1 MEIKIM
7 REKLFYRPFYNL
19 FLKLRRITEVNLNTM
34 EFFLTILITL
44 FFSLLLSSGYLF
56 LNKTLIGTCSDTGKL
71 CLCSDEKKKECEKL
85 IQNKS

>member
-1 MEIKIM
+1 M

-19 FLKLRRITEVNLNTM
+19 FLKLRQITEANLNTM